1 MTQSRPMIEAA
12 GDPIVPLIEQALSW
26 RIEHKGYGRSIE
38 ACAAALR
45 AIALIDAYEAVGGDG
60 SRWRKECG
68 VLR

>member
-1 MTQSRPMIEAA
+1 MARIEAMI
-12 GDPIVPLIEQALSW
+12 GQALSW
-26 RIEHKGYGRSIE
+26 RGEHKANRRDIE

-45 AIALIDAYEAVGGDG
+45 IHALIDAYEAVGGDG